1 MDYTFILDQIYN
13 LISNNNILLAVL
25 ILIPV
30 LLLFFI
36 ISRTF
41 RKSGLFLLALTF
53 LADQTIKNLP
63 YDIYGSYPIAYNIVT
78 GFFILGFINFFI
90 RVLLMVRKASKKE
103 KEDSKLNSF
112 FKFTGI
118 RPFIVMLII
127 NLANYNSFIPKGIVS
142 LFTSLSFLYMA
153 FRTLYST
160 YLYLSTKEK
169 IGIDDGMDFEDI
181 DAYINSDTPKK
192 NQNRIIKRKT
202 KENIDDKKENFDNKG
217 EEDVKIFSNKE
228 KNIYTNPISMS
239 DIKEEKAKEETIKN
253 IEKDI
258 SNTDMINMIEDKSFP
273 NITTISLTDLSKNT
287 KETYTSE
294 KASFK
299 LHEDDQY
306 QVELEFE
313 KMNDYD
319 YGRFVD
325 MLLKY
330 YYNRNDYK
338 FELSV
343 SPSNNKDFKIIL
355 YDPSKVLGSDS
366 KEALDISGKIITMDF
381 PKYKINFVKDNYWYG

>member
-1 MDYTFILDQIYN
+1 MDYTFILDQLYN
-13 LISNNNILLAVL
+13 LISNNNILLAIGVAILVL
-25 ILIPV
+25 F
-30 LLLFFI
+30 LLFI

-41 RKSGLFLLALTF
+41 RKSGLFLLAITF
-53 LADQTIKNLP
+53 MADLTIKNLP
-63 YDIYGSYPIAYNIVT
+63 FDVYNTYPISYNIVT
-78 GFFILGFINFFI
+78 GFYVAGFLNFFI
-90 RVLLMVRKASKKE
+90 RVLIMMKKANKKE
-103 KEDSKLNSF
+103 KEESKLNHF
-112 FKFTGI
+112 FKFTGV
-118 RPFIVMLII
+118 RPFILMLII
-127 NLANYNSFIPKGIVS
+127 NIADFNSYLPKEIVN
-142 LFTSLSFLYMA
+142 LLTSLSFLYMA

-160 YLYLSTKEK
+160 YLFLSTKEK
-169 IGIDDGMDFEDI
+169 IVIDDGMDFEDI
-181 DAYINSDTPKK
+181 DAYINEDSTSK
-192 NQNRIIKRKT
+192 NQNRIIKRN
-202 KENIDDKKENFDNKG
+202 KEKKVDDEG

-239 DIKEEKAKEETIKN
+239 DIKEKKAKEETIRN

-273 NITTISLTDLSKNT
+273 NITTISLTDFNKNT

-294 KASFK
+294 KASFN
-299 LHEDDQY
+299 LHEDEQY

-330 YYNRNDYK
+330 YYNRDDYK

-343 SPSNNKDFKIIL
+343 SPSNNQGFKIIL

-366 KEALDISGKIITMDF
+366 KEALDISGKVISMDF
-381 PKYKINFVKDNYWYG
+381 PKYKINFVKDNY

>member
-1 MDYTFILDQIYN
+1 MDYTFILDQLYN
-13 LISNNNILLAVL
+13 LISNNNILLAIGVAILVL
-25 ILIPV
+25 F
-30 LLLFFI
+30 LLFI

-41 RKSGLFLLALTF
+41 RKSGLFLLAITF
-53 LADQTIKNLP
+53 MADLTIKNLP
-63 YDIYGSYPIAYNIVT
+63 FDVYNTYPISYNIVT
-78 GFFILGFINFFI
+78 GFYVAGFLNFFI
-90 RVLLMVRKASKKE
+90 RVLIMMKKANKKE
-103 KEDSKLNSF
+103 KEESKLNHF
-112 FKFTGI
+112 FKFTGV
-118 RPFIVMLII
+118 RPFILMLII
-127 NLANYNSFIPKGIVS
+127 NIADFNSYLPKEIVN
-142 LFTSLSFLYMA
+142 LLTSLSFLYMA

-169 IGIDDGMDFEDI
+169 IVIDDGMDFEDI
-181 DAYINSDTPKK
+181 DAYINEDSTSK
-192 NQNRIIKRKT
+192 NQNRIIKRNK
-202 KENIDDKKENFDNKG
+202 KKKADDER

-239 DIKEEKAKEETIKN
+239 DIKEKKAKEETIRN

-273 NITTISLTDLSKNT
+273 NITTISLTDFNKNT

-294 KASFK
+294 KASFN
-299 LHEDDQY
+299 LHEDEQY

-330 YYNRNDYK
+330 YYNRDDYK

-343 SPSNNKDFKIIL
+343 SPSNNQGFKIIL

-366 KEALDISGKIITMDF
+366 KEALDISGKVISMDF

>member
-1 MDYTFILDQIYN
+1 MDYTFILNQIYN
-13 LISNNNILLAVL
+13 LISNNNILLAIV
-25 ILIPV
+25 ILVPV

-63 YDIYGSYPIAYNIVT
+63 FDIYGTYPIAYNIVT
-78 GFFILGFINFFI
+78 GFFVIGFLNFFI
-90 RVLLMVRKASKKE
+90 RVLFMLRKASKKE
-103 KEDSKLNSF
+103 KEDSKLNHF

-118 RPFIVMLII
+118 RPFILMLII
-127 NLANYNSFIPKGIVS
+127 NLANYNSFIPKSIVN

-169 IGIDDGMDFEDI
+169 IVIDDGMDFEDI
-181 DAYINSDTPKK
+181 DAYINGEIPSK
-192 NQNRIIKRKT
+192 NQNRIIKRKI
-202 KENIDDKKENFDNKG
+202 KDNHNEEKD
-217 EEDVKIFSNKE
+217 EDVKIFSNKD
-228 KNIYTNPISMS
+228 KNIYTNPISIS

-253 IEKDI
+253 IEKDL
-258 SNTDMINMIEDKSFP
+258 SNTDMINMIQNTRFP
-273 NITTISLTDLSKNT
+273 NITTISLTDLRKNT
-287 KETYTSE
+287 KEAYTSS
-294 KASFK
+294 KAKFN
-299 LHEDDQY
+299 LIEDDQY
-306 QVELEFE
+306 EAELIFE

-338 FELSV
+338 FELSI
-343 SPSNNKDFKIIL
+343 SPSDNKDFKVIF
-355 YDPSKVLGSDS
+355 YDPTKVLGSDT
-366 KEALDISGKIITMDF
+366 KEALDISGKVISMDF
-381 PKYKINFVKDNYWYG
+381 PKYKINFVKDNY

>member
-78 GFFILGFINFFI
+78 GFFIVGFINFFI

-118 RPFIVMLII
+118 RPFILMLII
-127 NLANYNSFIPKGIVS
+127 NLANYNSFIPKGILS

-169 IGIDDGMDFEDI
+169 IGLDDGMDFEDI

-202 KENIDDKKENFDNKG
+202 KENIDDKKESFDNKG

-253 IEKDI
+253 IEKDL
-258 SNTDMINMIEDKSFP
+258 SNTDMINMASDKNFP
-273 NITTISLTDLSKNT
+273 NITTISLTDLKKNT

-381 PKYKINFVKDNYWYG
+381 PKYKINFVKDNY

>member
-13 LISNNNILLAVL
+13 LISNNNILLAIV

-63 YDIYGSYPIAYNIVT
+63 YDVYGTYPIAYNIVT
-78 GFFILGFINFFI
+78 GFFIVGFLNFFI
-90 RVLLMVRKASKKE
+90 RVILMLRKASKKE
-103 KEDSKLNSF
+103 KVDSKLSNF

-118 RPFIVMLII
+118 RPFILMLII
-127 NLANYNSFIPKGIVS
+127 NLANYNSFIPKEILS

-169 IGIDDGMDFEDI
+169 IGIDDGMDFDDI
-181 DAYINSDTPKK
+181 DAYINSETPKK

-202 KENIDDKKENFDNKG
+202 KENISEKG

-239 DIKEEKAKEETIKN
+239 DIKEEKSKEETIKN

-273 NITTISLTDLSKNT
+273 NITTISLTDLDKNT

-306 QVELEFE
+306 QVELQFE

-343 SPSNNKDFKIIL
+343 SASNNKDFKIIL
-355 YDPSKVLGSDS
+355 FDPSKVLSSDS
-366 KEALDISGKIITMDF
+366 KEGLDISGKVISMDF

>member
-1 MDYTFILDQIYN
+1 MDYTFILDQLYN
-13 LISNNNILLAVL
+13 LISNNNILLAIGVAILVL
-25 ILIPV
+25 F
-30 LLLFFI
+30 LLFI

-41 RKSGLFLLALTF
+41 RKSGLFLLAITF
-53 LADQTIKNLP
+53 MADLTIKNLP
-63 YDIYGSYPIAYNIVT
+63 FDVYNTYPISYNIVT
-78 GFFILGFINFFI
+78 GFYVAGFLNFFI
-90 RVLLMVRKASKKE
+90 RVLIMMKKANKKE
-103 KEDSKLNSF
+103 KEESKLNHF
-112 FKFTGI
+112 FKFTGV
-118 RPFIVMLII
+118 RPFILMLII
-127 NLANYNSFIPKGIVS
+127 NIADFNSYLPKEIVN
-142 LFTSLSFLYMA
+142 LLTSLSFLYMA

-169 IGIDDGMDFEDI
+169 IVIDDGMDFEDI
-181 DAYINSDTPKK
+181 DAYINEDSTSK
-192 NQNRIIKRKT
+192 NQNRIIKRNK
-202 KENIDDKKENFDNKG
+202 KKKSDDEG

-239 DIKEEKAKEETIKN
+239 DIKEKKAKEETIRN

-273 NITTISLTDLSKNT
+273 NITTISLTDFNKNT

-294 KASFK
+294 KASFN
-299 LHEDDQY
+299 LHEDEQY

-330 YYNRNDYK
+330 YYNRDDYK

-343 SPSNNKDFKIIL
+343 SPSNNQGFKIIL

-366 KEALDISGKIITMDF
+366 KEALDISGKVISMDF
-381 PKYKINFVKDNYWYG
+381 PKYKINFVKDNY

>member
-381 PKYKINFVKDNYWYG
+381 PKYKINFVKDNY

>member
-13 LISNNNILLAVL
+13 LISNNNIFLAIV

-53 LADQTIKNLP
+53 LADLTIKNLP
-63 YDIYGSYPIAYNIVT
+63 FDIYNDYPISYNIVT
-78 GFFILGFINFFI
+78 GLYIVGFLNFFI
-90 RVLLMVRKASKKE
+90 RVLIMIKKANKKE
-103 KEDSKLNSF
+103 KEDSKLSNF

-118 RPFIVMLII
+118 RPFILMLII
-127 NLANYNSFIPKGIVS
+127 NLANYNSFIPKGILS

-160 YLYLSTKEK
+160 YSYLSTKEK
-169 IGIDDGMDFEDI
+169 IVIDDGMDFEDI
-181 DAYINSDTPKK
+181 DAYINGENVSK

-202 KENIDDKKENFDNKG
+202 KENLDSKG
-217 EEDVKIFSNKE
+217 EDDVKIFSNKE
-228 KNIYTNPISMS
+228 KNFYTNPISMS

-253 IEKDI
+253 IEKDL
-258 SNTDMINMIEDKSFP
+258 SNTDMINMASDKNFP
-273 NITTISLTDLSKNT
+273 NITTISLTDLNKNT
-287 KETYTSE
+287 KESYTS
-294 KASFK
+294 KKPSFS
-299 LHEDDQY
+299 LHENDQY
-306 QVELEFE
+306 EVELTFE

-343 SPSNNKDFKIIL
+343 SPSANKDFKIIF
-355 YDPSKVLGSDS
+355 YDPTKVLGSDT
-366 KEALDISGKIITMDF
+366 KEALDISGKVISLDF